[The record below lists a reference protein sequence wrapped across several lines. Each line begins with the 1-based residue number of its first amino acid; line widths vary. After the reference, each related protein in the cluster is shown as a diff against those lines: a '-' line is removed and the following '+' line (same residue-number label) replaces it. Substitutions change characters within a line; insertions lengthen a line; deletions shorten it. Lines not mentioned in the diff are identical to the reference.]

1 MSIIDIMVDRVGYY
15 ICWGCFVYV
24 FIFYVLVSM
33 YFVQQFVYLGIMWL
47 LFIFLMGI
55 FCIVVNY
62 LVDFQKQEVRGIGGK
77 CLVWGKRLNIICVK
91 YQFENG
97 KEKESILLVF
107 GWWGFVRYFNYLVEI
122 MFVLCWIVLFLFV
135 NIMFY
140 FYVIFFIFLLIYCSY
155 CDDDKCGDKYGSFWV
170 EYCQMVLYRIVFFLF

>member
-15 ICWGCFVYV
+15 ICWGCLVYV

-62 LVDFQKQEVRGIGGK
+62 LVDF
-77 CLVWGKRLNIICVK
+77 
-91 YQFENG
+91 
-97 KEKESILLVF
+97 
-107 GWWGFVRYFNYLVEI
+107 
-122 MFVLCWIVLFLFV
+122 
-135 NIMFY
+135 
-140 FYVIFFIFLLIYCSY
+140 
-155 CDDDKCGDKYGSFWV
+155 
-170 EYCQMVLYRIVFFLF
+170 